1 MSYVRRQRLSWARI
15 KLSNYFRTINFV
27 LLCQTSLKISSMYTR
42 TISSIFVCLPCI
54 TRFFFEK
61 YCSLLP
67 SSSCKFKF
75 AISWVFLTLFISSFL
90 YTSYIFSH
98 IFPLGLLKD
107 FLFTFQCTFS
117 CFFLCFSQSF
127 FIIHFSCAN
136 VNTFFKNFLNFFKF
150 FIV

>member
-15 KLSNYFRTINFV
+15 KLSNYLEAISFV

-90 YTSYIFSH
+90 YTSYMFSH

-117 CFFLCFSQSF
+117 CFFSVSHRAFLLYIFHVQMSILFSKIF
-127 FIIHFSCAN
+127 
-136 VNTFFKNFLNFFKF
+136 
-150 FIV
+150 